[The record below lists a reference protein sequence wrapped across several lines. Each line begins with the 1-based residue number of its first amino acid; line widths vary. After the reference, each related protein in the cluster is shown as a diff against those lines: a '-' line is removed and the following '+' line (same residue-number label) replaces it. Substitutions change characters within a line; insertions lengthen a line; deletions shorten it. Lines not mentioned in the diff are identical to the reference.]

1 MLACVSPAYTHYE
14 ETLNTLK
21 YAARA
26 RKIQNP
32 AKRNIKADNKSIA
45 KVKRM
50 IGELK
55 IEIASLRSEIKHV
68 KESESQDDELN
79 LARST
84 NRRNS

>member
-1 MLACVSPAYTHYE
+1 
-14 ETLNTLK
+14 
-21 YAARA
+21 
-26 RKIQNP
+26 
-32 AKRNIKADNKSIA
+32 
-45 KVKRM
+45 M

-55 IEIASLRSEIKHV
+55 LEIASLRSEIKNV